1 MWKQVDL
8 PLYHDIVQKP
18 NKLPK
23 MTKRQIK
30 DISIQKRNC
39 MRIPCA
45 LLFQITCLQSLAARK
60 ILFSN
65 SGYKYQTFKLI
76 GISSFTNFFK
86 YFFCQGSQVL

>member
-18 NKLPK
+18 NKLLK

-30 DISIQKRNC
+30 DISIQKRNR
-39 MRIPCA
+39 MWIPCA
-45 LLFQITCLQSLAARK
+45 LHFQITCLQSLAARK

-65 SGYKYQTFKLI
+65 SG
-76 GISSFTNFFK
+76 
-86 YFFCQGSQVL
+86 